1 MPHLFS
7 WSLGHLFSILNFLL
21 AVLFVSFILRSKRP
35 PGNTL
40 AWLLFVLIIPYVAIP
55 LFIFLTDRK
64 YKTRLQKKKALYELN
79 PQVIPQWE
87 GSVEKLLGGMGVPP
101 AKGGHQANLL
111 ASGEEAYAQI
121 AALISSAQSRVHLTT
136 FIFAEDPVAE
146 ALIFL
151 LEKKA
156 EEGVQVRILLDSLG
170 SLMARH
176 ASFKGLRAKGGQVVF
191 FNPVLHTPF
200 AGRTNL
206 RNHRKLLIV
215 DSRRAIMGGMNI
227 AKEYM
232 GPGPDP
238 ARWTDLC
245 LQLEGPCVRDM
256 EAIFT
261 EDWKFATGK
270 DPGRESPAPAGGAP
284 FDSAPFGGTPHDG
297 ECALQIIPSGPDV
310 RWDPLYDTLLSL
322 IFQARQRVWIATPY
336 FIPDE
341 SLTRALELA
350 GRRGIDVRL
359 LAPRKSNHFLAD
371 LARGTY
377 LRQLLNSGCRIALAE
392 KMLHAK
398 AFLVDG
404 DYAILGSANFDMR
417 SLLLNYEIGVLIRS
431 GQPLASLD
439 KWFREQFQAA
449 GKSDF
454 KVNYWR
460 DLLES
465 VGRVF
470 GPLI

>member
-1 MPHLFS
+1 MNLFFS
-7 WSLGHLFSILNFLL
+7 WCFGHLFSILNFLL

-40 AWLLFVLIIPYVAIP
+40 AWLMFVLIIPYVGIP

-64 YKTRLQKKKALYELN
+64 TKTRLQKKKALYSLN
-79 PQVIPQWE
+79 PQDILLRE
-87 GSVEKLLGGMGVPP
+87 EAVEKLLGGLGIPP
-101 AKGGHQANLL
+101 AKGGHQAQLL
-111 ASGEEAYAQI
+111 ASGEEAYSQI
-121 AALISSAQSRVHLTT
+121 AGLISSAQSRIHLTT

-146 ALIFL
+146 ALIGL

-156 EEGVQVRILLDSLG
+156 EAGVQVRILLDSMG

-176 ASFKGLRAKGGQVVF
+176 ASFKRLREKGGEVVF

-200 AGRTNL
+200 MGRTNL

-215 DSRRAIMGGMNI
+215 DSRRAIAGGMNI
-227 AKEYM
+227 AREYM
-232 GPGPDP
+232 GPQPDP
-238 ARWTDLC
+238 NRWTDLC
-245 LQLEGPCVRDM
+245 LQVEGPGVQDM
-256 EAIFT
+256 EDIFT

-270 DPGRESPAPAGGAP
+270 EPGRDNPAPDPPG
-284 FDSAPFGGTPHDG
+284 G
-297 ECALQIIPSGPDV
+297 ECVLQIIPSGPDV
-310 RWDPLYDTLLSL
+310 TSDPLYDALITL
-322 IFQARQRVWIATPY
+322 IFQAKQRVWIATPY

-359 LAPRKSNHFLAD
+359 LVPRKSNHFLAD

-377 LRQLLNSGCRIALAE
+377 LRQLIGSGCRAALAE

-417 SLLLNYEIGVLIRS
+417 SLLLNYEIGVLIRA
-431 GQPLASLD
+431 GKPLADLEA
-439 KWFREQFQAA
+439 WFQAQFLAA
-449 GKSDF
+449 GTSDF

-465 VGRVF
+465 LGRVL